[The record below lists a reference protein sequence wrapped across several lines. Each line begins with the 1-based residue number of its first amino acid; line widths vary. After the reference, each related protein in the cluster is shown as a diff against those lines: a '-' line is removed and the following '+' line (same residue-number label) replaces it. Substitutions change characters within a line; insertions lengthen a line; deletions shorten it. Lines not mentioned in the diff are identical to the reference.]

1 MTITDTSLL
10 MTMSDIAAL
19 AHVQR
24 PVVSVWR
31 SRSAGTDTP
40 FPPPVSRRRDVD
52 VFDADQV
59 GGWLERTGRGNNRD
73 ATADAA
79 AYAVAARHDFDDIA
93 LRGVTALLALR
104 AARDHA
110 LGGYTAAELLDAADE
125 NDPDDDLL
133 FREVEALGIRLV
145 ALAGYVDVLVEAAY
159 GPAPAFERM
168 LTDRTKRK
176 LADAGDVT
184 LSRAAIDLL
193 THTVTALRFT
203 QPADSVIV
211 DPTGSAGDL
220 LVALHEAHPSDLPVL
235 TANDDDPV
243 ARLQRRRLM
252 VHGIV
257 RTGLAVQASGEFSVD
272 GAAVHVAQYPSA
284 AHPSM
289 TPVEMLSAIDHIVL
303 QLTDQQLAV
312 VLAPAAV
319 LTDIGLSPEADQLRS
334 SLLRSGQVRAIVRLP
349 GGTLTSKP
357 QQLQALWV
365 IGAAHTQHALADRYA
380 MVADLV
386 ATPLDT
392 AVIDDLVSD
401 LVASLG
407 DRGTVRA
414 HSFRFA
420 RLALT
425 RTLLASRRPLVAGVN
440 TVAVPLEQSA
450 ASLAVDIDRLTAV
463 LHVDLAVQPAPRSDA
478 AATVTVHELLA
489 DGHLHY
495 VAGNRIAAADVI
507 EGEADAAGIR
517 LIGPAEIA
525 NPTELGHRS
534 IDRLRFAVDYVSGRV
549 TEPGDVV
556 FCTSP
561 KPAALVDTEGT
572 SVVLF
577 PARILRIDRADP
589 NGLLAEVLAADIAAL
604 PPGHRRW
611 RAWKARHVA
620 PNQRQALAEAVTSLR
635 WEQKQARDRL
645 GQLDE
650 LTDLLMAG
658 VTAGTIT
665 LASDAPL
672 KGTT

>member
-31 SRSAGTDTP
+31 SRAAGTDAP
-40 FPPPVSRRRDVD
+40 FPAPISRQRGVD
-52 VFDADQV
+52 LFDAGQV
-59 GGWLERTGRGNNRD
+59 GGWLERTGRGNNRE

-79 AYAVAARHDFDDIA
+79 AYAVSARHDFDEVA
-93 LRGVTALLALR
+93 FRGVTALLALR
-104 AARDHA
+104 EAGDHA
-110 LGGYTAAELLDAADE
+110 LGGLTAAELLDAADE
-125 NDPDDDLL
+125 HDPDDDLL
-133 FREVEALGIRLV
+133 FREVDALGTRLV
-145 ALAGYVDVLVEAAY
+145 ALAEYVDALVEAAY

-168 LTDRTKRK
+168 LTDRAKRNF
-176 LADAGDVT
+176 ADEGDLT
-184 LSRAAIDLL
+184 LSRAAIDLM

-203 QPADSVIV
+203 QHADSVVV

-220 LVALHEAHPSDLPVL
+220 LVAIHEAHPRDLPVL
-235 TANDDDPV
+235 TANDDDPA

-257 RTGLAVQASGEFSVD
+257 RTGVPVQPSGAFTVD
-272 GAAVHVAQYPSA
+272 GSAVHIAQYPSA
-284 AHPSM
+284 AQPTM
-289 TPVEMLSAIDHIVL
+289 TPVEMLSAIDDIVL

-312 VLAPAAV
+312 VLAPATV

-334 SLLRSGQVRAIVRLP
+334 SLLRSGRVRAIVRLP
-349 GGTLTSKP
+349 AGMLSGKP
-357 QQLQALWV
+357 QQLQAIWV
-365 IGAAHTQHALADRYA
+365 LGAAHTQHALADRYA

-407 DRGTVRA
+407 DRSTVRA

-425 RTLLASRRPLVAGVN
+425 RTLLASRQPLIAGVD
-440 TVAVPLEQSA
+440 TVAVAPEQSA
-450 ASLAVDIDRLTAV
+450 AALAIDIDRLVTA
-463 LHVDLAVQPAPRSDA
+463 LHSDLTVFPATPDQSSN
-478 AATVTVHELLA
+478 TMTVHELLTA
-489 DGHLHY
+489 GHLRY
-495 VAGNRIAAADVI
+495 IPGNRIAAEDVI
-507 EGEADAAGIR
+507 VGKVDGIR
-517 LIGPAEIA
+517 LIGPAEVA

-534 IDRLRFAVDYVSGRV
+534 IDRLRFAAGYPSGRV

-611 RAWKARHVA
+611 RAWKARQVA
-620 PNQRQALAEAVTSLR
+620 LTQRAALADALTSLR
-635 WEQKQARDRL
+635 WEQKQTRDRL

-650 LTDLLMAG
+650 LTDLLMTG
-658 VTAGTIT
+658 ITAGTIT
-665 LASDAPL
+665 LASNAPS